1 MCNGSF
7 ASPATLATPR
17 EQIVHLDTQIASHL
31 PTDTMMQRIVY
42 ARTRAGLTQARM
54 AELIGV
60 HRDYYKLIE
69 QRSCDRIGLD
79 HLLGICRAASVSPS
93 WLIYGNDPPPM
104 VSLVGATVGQRM
116 REFRVQ
122 RGLSCAA
129 IARHA
134 FGVKKLSS
142 FALWESD
149 RMMPELRTLRIIAD
163 AYGVD
168 VASFIPTVP

>member
-1 MCNGSF
+1 MCYGSF

-17 EQIVHLDTQIASHL
+17 EKIVHLDTQIASHL

-69 QRSCDRIGLD
+69 QRACDRIGLD
-79 HLLGICRAASVSPS
+79 HLLGICKAACVDAS
-93 WLIYGNDPPPM
+93 WLIYGHDAPPM
-104 VSLVGATVGQRM
+104 VSLDGATVGQRLHD
-116 REFRVQ
+116 FRTQ
-122 RGLSCAA
+122 RALSAA
-129 IARHA
+129 SIARCA
-134 FGVKKLSS
+134 FGVNKLSS
-142 FALWESD
+142 FGLWERD

-163 AYGVD
+163 AYGINV
-168 VASFIPTVP
+168 VSFIPTAP